1 MPKNLVLIAG
11 QPACGKT
18 ASLRNIRKPEG
29 VFFLNCEAG
38 KSLPFKAGNKFKK
51 PTGGLEDPNDV
62 FEYFNAV
69 EEMDDIHT
77 IVIDSID
84 FLMEMYE
91 SQHVL
96 GSVNTMQGWSNYQ
109 QFFKQIM
116 QEVVQRSKKN
126 WIIIGHQAQ
135 EPVNEMEFRYYVPI
149 KGAVARSGVAA
160 YFNVVMYARKV
171 KLKEIEKTVIN
182 PDLLHITEKDK
193 ANGFKYVFQ
202 VEVTKEY
209 ANSEI
214 RSPMG
219 LWEDGLI
226 FIDNDV
232 QVLLDYL
239 DDYYEQEKI

>member
-11 QPACGKT
+11 QSAQGKT
-18 ASLRNIRKPEG
+18 ASLRNMRKQEG
-29 VFFLNCEAG
+29 VFYLGCESG
-38 KSLPFKAGNKFKK
+38 KNLPFKNKFKK
-51 PTGGLEDPNDV
+51 PTGGLADPMDV
-62 FEYFNAV
+62 FEYFNAI
-69 EEMDDIHT
+69 EGMDEIHT
-77 IVIDSID
+77 VAVDSID

-91 SQHVL
+91 SQYIVTAKD
-96 GSVNTMQGWSNYQ
+96 SRSEWQNYQ
-109 QFFKQIM
+109 QFFKKIM
-116 QEVVQRSKKN
+116 QEVIQQSKKN

-135 EPVNEMEFRYYVPI
+135 EQIGELDYRYYVPI
-149 KGAVARSGVAA
+149 KGSLAKVGVGS
-160 YFNVVMYARKV
+160 YFNVVMYARKA

-182 PDLLHITEKDK
+182 PDLLHITDRDRI
-193 ANGFKYVFQ
+193 NGFKYVFQ